1 MSTKSKKGSKEENQD
16 QSADLTPEQEIAQL
30 KEEIEESNEKFL
42 RAVADFDNFRK
53 RLDRD
58 KGHQVLR
65 TKGEVFSLFL
75 EIIDTMETAVN
86 YDYPDLKSSTD
97 GMKEIQKMITSFMS
111 NMKVE
116 RFNPINE
123 QFDFRLHEALT
134 SVENEKVKPNTIVD
148 VIQSG
153 YLLEGE
159 LLRPAKVVVSKE
171 AEKEN
176 KEEKGE

>member
-16 QSADLTPEQEIAQL
+16 QSTDLTPEQEIAQL

-58 KGHQVLR
+58 KEHQVLR

-86 YDYPDLKSSTD
+86 YDYPDLKS
-97 GMKEIQKMITSFMS
+97 
-111 NMKVE
+111 
-116 RFNPINE
+116 
-123 QFDFRLHEALT
+123 
-134 SVENEKVKPNTIVD
+134 
-148 VIQSG
+148 
-153 YLLEGE
+153 
-159 LLRPAKVVVSKE
+159 
-171 AEKEN
+171 
-176 KEEKGE
+176 